1 MSLTPLLK
9 GLRGLAQPMLT
20 AEVGMPPRGN
30 RKMKLSHLVFTLAI
44 VSTTAAC
51 AAERT
56 ISPQPASTSAVAT
69 SVGPAIL
76 QVPLLYVVD
85 GVRLQRD
92 QVPTLS
98 SDQISAI
105 QVIKGHA
112 ALKQYGPD
120 ASYGVVVI
128 TTKAAALPRS

>member
-1 MSLTPLLK
+1 MK
-9 GLRGLAQPMLT
+9 LAYLT
-20 AEVGMPPRGN
+20 A
-30 RKMKLSHLVFTLAI
+30 AI
-44 VSTTAAC
+44 AIISATTAC
-51 AAERT
+51 SVERT
-56 ISPQPASTSAVAT
+56 VSPGSPSTSIAS
-69 SVGPAIL
+69 SVVSPAMM

-98 SDQISAI
+98 KDDVSEVH
-105 QVIKGHA
+105 VIKGHA

-128 TTKAAALPRS
+128 TTRNAPRS